1 MGNTVERREISVIL
15 VEKGEGPLS
24 YRRVWTGV
32 LTFGLSER
40 GGGGWVS
47 LMMAAASGAFAE
59 KEEEEKYVY
68 RISTAEEWE
77 SLKASGSMFGGQLDK
92 TTGCIHLSKL
102 NQVCSTP
109 SISVS

>member
-1 MGNTVERREISVIL
+1 
-15 VEKGEGPLS
+15 
-24 YRRVWTGV
+24 
-32 LTFGLSER
+32 
-40 GGGGWVS
+40 
-47 LMMAAASGAFAE
+47 MMAAAASGASTE

-102 NQVCSTP
+102 NQVRSTL